1 MLNVRFSRPAPGLE
15 QFVRFYVQR
24 EVQIPG
30 APVIHPVPARP
41 ATMIEFQ
48 FSDPVDVLDLDNG
61 MLQPSPLLVVVGPQT
76 YRRRELHLRGTL
88 KHFVVMFQPD
98 GLQRLH
104 SLPIHELT
112 NQAYDAHSVLG
123 SSISHIWQILG
134 NLQSF
139 EDRVRVANEW
149 LLHQSRRCPGAD
161 GISDAA
167 HQMILTGGCID
178 LPALADRAGLS
189 TRQFDRRFIRQV
201 GMRPK
206 LFARIARFEAALETK
221 ACSATRSWTDVA
233 HEFGYYDQMHMIH
246 DFEEFTGGTP
256 TGILTQLEAV
266 FAERIRQ
273 MRSCKS
279 LPSSRDS
286 RLML

>member
-24 EVQIPG
+24 EVQIRG

-41 ATMIEFQ
+41 ATMIEFE
-48 FSDPVDVLDLDNG
+48 FCNPTEVLD
-61 MLQPSPLLVVVGPQT
+61 MEKQTLQRSPLVSVVGPQT

-98 GLQRLH
+98 GLQRLY
-104 SLPIHELT
+104 SFPIHELT
-112 NQAYDAHSVLG
+112 DQAYGAHSVLG
-123 SSISHIWQILG
+123 PFISHIWQVLG
-134 NLQSF
+134 NLESF
-139 EDRVRVANEW
+139 EDRVCVANEW
-149 LLHQSRRCPGAD
+149 LLRQSLRSQGAD

-167 HQMILTGGCID
+167 NKMIVNGGCID
-178 LPALADRAGLS
+178 LPALANSAGLS

-221 ACSATRSWTDVA
+221 ACSTTKSWTDVA

-256 TGILTQLEAV
+256 SGILTQLEAV

-273 MRSCKS
+273 MRSSKS
-279 LPSSRDS
+279 IPSSRDS